1 MVRVRFAPSP
11 TGYLHIGSVRTALF
25 NWLYA
30 RSQGGVFILRIE
42 DTDQKRSSDVFMEE
56 IIADMKWLGLNWDEG
71 PFFQTKRFDLYRSYA
86 QKLLEKELAY
96 KDGEAIIFKIP
107 DIKVKIYDLVHGEIE
122 VDNTLI
128 DDLVLMKSDGSP
140 AYNFACVVDDIE
152 MQITHVIRG
161 DDHISNTNKQVALY
175 DALGVKPPKFAH
187 IPLILG
193 PDKAPLSKRFG
204 AVSITDYRAMGYLPQ
219 ALVNYLSLLGWSPGD
234 NKEFMGAEEIVKKF
248 SLKRINKTGA
258 EFNLDKLRW
267 INGEHIRKLTPSE
280 FTKIGM
286 DFIHSPVAETK
297 TGSVLI
303 SPVSIPEKLIKPES
317 GEEWFK
323 KFAELYQPR
332 VKTLV
337 EFKEEFGIFMSEDV
351 KYNEEAVEKFLK
363 KDKVSDIL
371 SMTKKRLEK
380 IDSFTQENI
389 EKEARALI
397 DELKIESADLIHPL
411 RVAVTGK
418 AVSAGVFEVLALLG
432 KDRVVKRLDNILR
445 AKP

>member
-30 RSQGGVFILRIE
+30 RSQGGIFILRIE
-42 DTDQKRSSDVFMEE
+42 DTDQKRSSDVYMEE

-71 PFFQTKRFDLYRSYA
+71 PYFQTKRFDIYRSYA

-122 VDNTLI
+122 VDNALI
-128 DDLVLMKSDGSP
+128 DDLVAMKSDGSP

-175 DALGVKPPKFAH
+175 DALGVKPPKFVH

-219 ALVNYLSLLGWSPGD
+219 ALVNYLSLLGWAPGD
-234 NKEFMGAEEIVKKF
+234 NKEFMSAEEIVKKF

-258 EFNLDKLRW
+258 EFNQDKLRW
-267 INGEHIRKLTPSE
+267 INGEHIRKLTLDE
-280 FTKIGM
+280 FVKIGM
-286 DFIHSPVAETK
+286 DFI
-297 TGSVLI
+297 
-303 SPVSIPEKLIKPES
+303 KLECD
-317 GEEWFK
+317 EAWFR
-323 KFAELYQPR
+323 KFAGLYHTR
-332 VKTLV
+332 VKTLA
-337 EFKEEFGIFMSEDV
+337 EFKEEFGIFMSDDV
-351 KYNEEAVEKFLK
+351 RYNEGAVEKFLK

-371 SMTKKRLEK
+371 SITRERLGK
-380 IDSFTQENI
+380 IDPFTQENI
-389 EKEARALI
+389 EKESRALVE
-397 DELKIESADLIHPL
+397 ELKIESADLIHPL

-418 AVSAGVFEVLALLG
+418 AVSAGIFEVLALLG
-432 KDRVVKRLDNILR
+432 KDKTLKRLENILK
-445 AKP
+445 AKTS

>member
-42 DTDQKRSSDVFMEE
+42 DTDQKRSSDVYMEE
-56 IIADMKWLGLNWDEG
+56 IIEDLKWLGLNWDEG
-71 PFFQTKRFDLYRSYA
+71 PYFQTKRFDIYKSYA

-122 VDNTLI
+122 VDNALI

-152 MQITHVIRG
+152 MKITHVIRG
-161 DDHISNTNKQVALY
+161 DDHISNTNKQVAVY

-204 AVSITDYRAMGYLPQ
+204 AVSINDYRKMGYLPQ

-234 NKEFMGAEEIVKKF
+234 NKEFMSVEEIVKKF

-258 EFNLDKLRW
+258 EFNQDKLRW
-267 INGEHIRKLTPSE
+267 INGEHIRKLTPDE
-280 FTKIGM
+280 FVKIGR
-286 DFIHSPVAETK
+286 DFVKTDCDET
-297 TGSVLI
+297 
-303 SPVSIPEKLIKPES
+303 
-317 GEEWFK
+317 WFR
-323 KFAELYQPR
+323 KFAELYHPR

-337 EFKEEFGIFMSEDV
+337 EFKEEFGIFTSDDAQ
-351 KYNEEAVEKFLK
+351 YNEEAVEKFLK

-389 EKEARALI
+389 ETVARALI
-397 DELKIESADLIHPL
+397 EELKIESADLIHPL

-432 KDRVVKRLDNILR
+432 KDKVIKRLDNILR
-445 AKP
+445 AKL

>member
-30 RSQGGVFILRIE
+30 RSQGGIFVLRIE
-42 DTDQKRSSDVFMEE
+42 DTDQKRSSDVYMEE

-71 PFFQTKRFDLYRSYA
+71 PYFQAKRFDLYRSYA
-86 QKLLEKELAY
+86 QRLLEQELAY

-204 AVSITDYRAMGYLPQ
+204 AVSITDYRSMGYLPQ

-234 NKEFMGAEEIVKKF
+234 NKEFMSVEEIVKKF

-258 EFNLDKLRW
+258 EFNQDKLRW
-267 INGEHIRKLTPSE
+267 INGEHIRKLTLDE
-280 FTKIGM
+280 FVKVGM
-286 DFIHSPVAETK
+286 EFIR
-297 TGSVLI
+297 
-303 SPVSIPEKLIKPES
+303 PECDEA
-317 GEEWFK
+317 WFR
-323 KFAELYQPR
+323 KFAALYHSR
-332 VKTLV
+332 VKTLA
-337 EFKEEFGIFMSEDV
+337 EFKEEFGIFMSDDV
-351 KYNEEAVEKFLK
+351 RYNEDAVEKFLK

-371 SMTKKRLEK
+371 SVTRERLEK
-380 IDSFTQENI
+380 VDPFTQENI
-389 EKEARALI
+389 EKEARALVT
-397 DELKIESADLIHPL
+397 ELKIESADLIHPL

-432 KDRVVKRLDNILR
+432 KDKVINRLERVLTRT
-445 AKP
+445 